1 MTPSELSDLL
11 WAQVDRVAPHLLPN
25 GKKEGHEWVAG
36 NVNGDKGNSLKVNL
50 SGKKKWADFAEG
62 DGGDMLDLWMAC
74 RGINLHQAMQEAKA
88 FLGIKDDDH
97 HFDAKREKKFSRP
110 DRKKIARYV
119 ILFPCLSVVSR
130 EHMKGWV
137 PVCQHGEM
145 AFDDIDLLTM
155 LQLVARVVADS
166 LGNFLQGLPTSETP
180 TPPAE

>member
-25 GKKEGHEWVAG
+25 GKKDGHEWVAG

-62 DGGDMLDLWMAC
+62 DSGDMLDLWMAC

-88 FLGIKDDDH
+88 FLGIREDDH
-97 HFDAKREKKFSRP
+97 HFDARREKRFSRP

-119 ILFPCLSVVSR
+119 TRTESHLEYLQSRGISPEVAKRYEVVSG
-130 EHMKGWV
+130 KV
-137 PVCQHGEM
+137 
-145 AFDDIDLLTM
+145 
-155 LQLVARVVADS
+155 
-166 LGNFLQGLPTSETP
+166 
-180 TPPAE
+180 

>member
-25 GKKEGHEWVAG
+25 GKKDGHEWVAG

-88 FLGIKDDDH
+88 FLGI
-97 HFDAKREKKFSRP
+97 R
-110 DRKKIARYV
+110 
-119 ILFPCLSVVSR
+119 
-130 EHMKGWV
+130 
-137 PVCQHGEM
+137 
-145 AFDDIDLLTM
+145 
-155 LQLVARVVADS
+155 
-166 LGNFLQGLPTSETP
+166 
-180 TPPAE
+180 